1 MDSQPRTLSQLMTSG
16 TKTSDSSSSGKER
29 KNLSF
34 LFVSSTGQA
43 LQNDAVQKNLYIE
56 KGKEEKSS

>member
-1 MDSQPRTLSQLMTSG
+1 MTSG

-56 KGKEEKSS
+56 KRKKEKSS